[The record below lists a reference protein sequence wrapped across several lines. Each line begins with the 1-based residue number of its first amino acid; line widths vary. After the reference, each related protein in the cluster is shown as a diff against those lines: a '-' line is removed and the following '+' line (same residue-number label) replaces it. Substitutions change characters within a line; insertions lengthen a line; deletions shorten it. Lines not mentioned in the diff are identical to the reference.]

1 MSEGERIASIPP
13 WRVIACLCLV
23 LQIVI
28 LTSLTSALQ
37 EESWF
42 VGTVSATV
50 EEGPLMLEGVSVNV
64 TIDMQ
69 EDQDD
74 LSIDF
79 FGPLRLNHWQEERD
93 SRATLSMQ
101 EGKEYDER
109 VNETFDSP
117 SPSAIKSMTLT
128 LIQTGIG
135 LSVLLL
141 VLVCGDLWKQRSRL
155 WLTATRRLVSLG
167 SIVNTLMVLILI
179 LLVLPASWLGT
190 IAENPKDLA
199 DSDENEAFLAH
210 AEFSTDSS
218 LGVNGFTL
226 EFEASGYDIGMIR
239 PANRSA
245 VEAEP
250 PASGTED
257 AESFILVAGEMRTE
271 TPNYLVQMIY
281 YWFAIWV
288 ILPFVLLIQQRV
300 AIDSRLAP
308 INVRK

>member
-1 MSEGERIASIPP
+1 MSEGVRIASIPP
-13 WRVIACLCLV
+13 WRVIACLGLV

-28 LTSLTSALQ
+28 LTSLASALQ

-101 EGKEYDER
+101 EGEEYDE
-109 VNETFDSP
+109 NLNDTFDSP
-117 SPSAIKSMTLT
+117 SPSTIKSVTLT
-128 LIQTGIG
+128 LIQIGIG

-167 SIVNTLMVLILI
+167 SIINTLMVLILI
-179 LLVLPASWLGT
+179 LLILPASWLGT
-190 IAENPKDLA
+190 IAENPKDIT

-250 PASGTED
+250 PTSGTED
-257 AESFILVAGEMRTE
+257 AESFILIAGEMRTE
-271 TPNYLVQMIY
+271 TPNYLVQMVY
-281 YWFAIWV
+281 YWFAMWV
-288 ILPFVLLIQQRV
+288 VLPFVLLIQQRV
-300 AIDSRLAP
+300 AIDSRLAQ

>member
-1 MSEGERIASIPP
+1 MSEGVRIASIPP
-13 WRVIACLCLV
+13 WRVIACLGLV

-28 LTSLTSALQ
+28 LTSLASALQ
-37 EESWF
+37 KESWF

-50 EEGPLMLEGVSVNV
+50 EEGPLMLGGVSVNV

-117 SPSAIKSMTLT
+117 SPSTIKSMTLT

-167 SIVNTLMVLILI
+167 SIINTLMILILI

-190 IAENPKDLA
+190 IAENPKGIA

-239 PANRSA
+239 PANRST

-257 AESFILVAGEMRTE
+257 AESFILVTGEMRTE

-288 ILPFVLLIQQRV
+288 VLPFVLLIQQRV
-300 AIDSRLAP
+300 AIDFRLAP